1 MNKARRTDQ
10 IKLIAFMQAQN
21 CTNYAGSWRHP
32 ETMTDVLTPA
42 YYQRIARTLE
52 EGKFHLAFFD
62 DRLAMPDIYGSD
74 YRAAVEFGIR
84 PVKLDLIPILTA
96 MGLVTQKLGLGA
108 TYSTTYTHPFH
119 FARSF
124 ATLDLMI
131 GGRAAWNV
139 VTSIND
145 SEAENFGLDE
155 HLEHDI
161 RYDRAEEF
169 IDVVNGLWHS
179 WDDDALVVDKAT
191 SRYADPAKVKALNH
205 EGEWFKCKGPLTV
218 PRSPQGD
225 PIIIQAG
232 QSGKGQHFAAKW
244 ANLVFVMYKDIA
256 AGAKQYDAFKKIVEE
271 HGRTASD
278 MVVAPAIYTIV
289 APTREE
295 AFQKKALIEAQAL
308 PQDTLVLLSEILNF
322 DFGTRGLNEP
332 LTDGDLASISAP
344 VWVERVVKA
353 SGSSNPT
360 PQDFITHTGRGTIND
375 APVFCGTPSDVAD
388 EMEAWF
394 YGGACD
400 GFVLAATHSPGAYED
415 FVRLVVPELQRRG
428 SFQKDYAGDTL
439 WDNLGRPARGG
450 RS

>member
-1 MNKARRTDQ
+1 MTKTRRSDQ
-10 IKLIAFMQAQN
+10 IKMIAFMQAQN

-32 ETMTDVLTPA
+32 ESASDVLSPA

-74 YRAAVEFGIR
+74 FRAAVELGIR
-84 PVKLDLIPILTA
+84 PVKLDLIPVLTA
-96 MGLVTQKLGLGA
+96 MGLVTRKLGLGG

-119 FARSF
+119 LARIF

-139 VTSIND
+139 VTSVND

-155 HLEHDI
+155 HLEHDV

-169 IDVVNGLWHS
+169 IEVVTGLWNS
-179 WDDDALVVDKAT
+179 WADDALVIDKVN
-191 SRYADPAKVKALNH
+191 SRYADPTKVKALHH
-205 EGEWFKCKGPLTV
+205 EGKWFKSKGPLTV
-218 PRSPQGD
+218 PRSAQGE

-232 QSGKGQHFAAKW
+232 QSGKGQRFAAQW
-244 ANLVFVMYKDIA
+244 ANLVFVMYKDIES
-256 AGAKQYDAFKKIVEE
+256 GAKQYESFKTIIEE
-271 HGRTASD
+271 TGRARSD
-278 MVVAPAIYTIV
+278 VVVAPAIYTIV

-295 AFQKKALIEAQAL
+295 ALQKRAVIEAQARPEDAL
-308 PQDTLVLLSEILNF
+308 TLLSEILNF
-322 DFGTRGLNEP
+322 DFATKGLDEP
-332 LTDGDLASISAP
+332 LTQKEIASISAP
-344 VWVERVVKA
+344 VWAERVIKA
-353 SGSSNPT
+353 AGTPNPT
-360 PQDFITHTGRGTIND
+360 PQDFIKYTQRGTIND
-375 APVFCGTPSDVAD
+375 APVFCGTPTEVAD
-388 EMEAWF
+388 ELEDWF
-394 YGGACD
+394 YSGACD

-439 WDNLGRPARGG
+439 WDNLGRPARGS
-450 RS
+450 RP